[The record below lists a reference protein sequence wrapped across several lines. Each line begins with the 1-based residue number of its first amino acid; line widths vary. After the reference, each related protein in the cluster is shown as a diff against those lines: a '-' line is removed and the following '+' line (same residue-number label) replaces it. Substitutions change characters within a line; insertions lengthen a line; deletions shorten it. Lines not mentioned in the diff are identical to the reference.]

1 MIMIVLTVIDV
12 TDLLKRKILSYKLFM
27 TFEK

>member
-1 MIMIVLTVIDV
+1 MTMIVLTVIDV